1 MIQKEP
7 GTGIGA
13 VDRPRDKT
21 DSTCA
26 TAGSK
31 SETQLPQL
39 SRHTV
44 CSQLSSHAQSAS
56 VP

>member
-44 CSQLSSHAQSAS
+44 RSQLSSHAQSAS